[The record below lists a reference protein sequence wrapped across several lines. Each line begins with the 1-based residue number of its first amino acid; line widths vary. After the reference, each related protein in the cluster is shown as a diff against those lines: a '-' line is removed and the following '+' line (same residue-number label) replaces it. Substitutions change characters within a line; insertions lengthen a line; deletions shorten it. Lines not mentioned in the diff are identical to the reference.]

1 MISGSVSQEGR
12 PWGMV
17 VGLSLVTIAAA
28 AYEIAPASVTP
39 VLMDRLG
46 VGPTG
51 AGWIVSIMLGVAVVA
66 SVPVGIGLDRT
77 DPRIATAG
85 GAVLLVVSG
94 LWGWQA
100 AADGAY
106 RWLLVSRIFG
116 AIAYT
121 VVWNASAHLIGTGFD
136 VDARATA
143 LGVFTASGTA
153 GFALGQV
160 AGPPVVAAFGP
171 ASIFGAFG
179 VIAVIGLVVFW
190 PTSARVV
197 RERTNGGADAPDL
210 AAFRRVLTSRRV
222 WHVCAM
228 GFMGYSL
235 FLFINSW
242 MPTYL
247 TERLGVSLA
256 GGGLIVGGFAAVGI
270 LARTGGGVLSDRVF
284 DRRRRP
290 VAIISFA
297 LATPLVVA
305 MALADVVG
313 VVVVLL
319 VLAGFF
325 VQLGIALFYTMVREV
340 VEPAVAATAV
350 SVMTSISL
358 FGGFSAPLVAGVLI
372 ERTGDFLAAFAYAAV
387 LTALGLVLA
396 WFAPEPNPNPA
407 RGS

>member
-1 MISGSVSQEGR
+1 MTAGTTERSDR

-39 VLMDRLG
+39 VLMERLS

-66 SVPVGIGLDRT
+66 SIPVGIGLDRT
-77 DPRIATAG
+77 DPRVVTAG
-85 GAVLLVVSG
+85 GAVLLVLSG

-106 RWLLVSRIFG
+106 RWLLVSRVFG
-116 AIAYT
+116 AIGYT
-121 VVWNASAHLIGTGFD
+121 VVWNASAHLIGLGFD
-136 VDARATA
+136 LDARATA
-143 LGVFTASGTA
+143 IGVFTASGTA

-160 AGPPVVAAFGP
+160 AGPPIVAVFGP
-171 ASIFGAFG
+171 AAIFGAFG
-179 VIAVIGLVVFW
+179 IIAVIGLGVFW
-190 PTSARVV
+190 PTSVGVMDGLDDDATR
-197 RERTNGGADAPDL
+197 APDL
-210 AAFRRVLTSRRV
+210 AAFRRVLTSRTV

-256 GGGLIVGGFAAVGI
+256 GGGLIVGGFAAIGI

-284 DRRRRP
+284 ERRRRP
-290 VAIISFA
+290 VAIISF
-297 LATPLVVA
+297 LVATPLVVGL
-305 MALADVVG
+305 ALVDVVA
-313 VVVVLL
+313 VVIVLL
-319 VLAGFF
+319 IAAGFF

-340 VEPAVAATAV
+340 VDPAVAATAV

-358 FGGFSAPLVAGVLI
+358 FGGFSAP
-372 ERTGDFLAAFAYAAV
+372 
-387 LTALGLVLA
+387 
-396 WFAPEPNPNPA
+396 
-407 RGS
+407 

>member
-1 MISGSVSQEGR
+1 MTDGTATTENR

-39 VLMDRLG
+39 VLMERLG
-46 VGPTG
+46 IGPTG

-77 DPRIATAG
+77 DPRTVTAG

-106 RWLLVSRIFG
+106 RWLLVSRVFG

-136 VDARATA
+136 VDTRATA

-160 AGPPVVAAFGP
+160 AGPPIVATFGP
-171 ASIFGAFG
+171 AAIFGAFG
-179 VIAVIGLVVFW
+179 GIAVIGLIVFW
-190 PTSARVV
+190 PTSAPVV
-197 RERTNGGADAPDL
+197 RTPAGDGTDAPDL
-210 AAFRRVLTSRRV
+210 SDFGRVLTSRAV
-222 WHVCAM
+222 WHVCVM

-247 TERLGVSLA
+247 TERLGVSLT

-297 LATPLVVA
+297 FATPLVIA
-305 MALADVVG
+305 MALIDLVAA
-313 VVVVLL
+313 VVVLL

-340 VEPAVAATAV
+340 VDPAVGATAV

-358 FGGFSAPLVAGVLI
+358 FGGFSAPLVAGLLI
-372 ERTGDFLAAFAYAAV
+372 ERTGDFLAAFGYAAA
-387 LTALGLVLA
+387 LTAIGLVLA
-396 WFAPEPNPNPA
+396 WFAPEPNPRSA
-407 RGS
+407 